1 MHATNTVRTIQ
12 KEIKLSKHNGCGKS
26 TAAHRDPAWALE
38 CCLEVPVRCFLGM
51 LLAQRN
57 EPAYLLPQPVHA
69 TLLPVLAPMVPAV
82 GVCVPVPVESA
93 VTVLTSVTETGG
105 SR

>member
-1 MHATNTVRTIQ
+1 M
-12 KEIKLSKHNGCGKS
+12 
-26 TAAHRDPAWALE
+26 
-38 CCLEVPVRCFLGM
+38 RCFLGM

-82 GVCVPVPVESA
+82 GVCVPVLAPVESA